1 MPLASVDWAAAW
13 AGSIVTGA
21 GQVGA
26 VGLPLN
32 TGVRPVASIAVRLKS
47 SVTLP
52 THGHGLADVAGGA
65 VGRAD
70 SPPTKIPSEVAGFA
84 SWSAVGV
91 ST

>member
-1 MPLASVDWAAAW
+1 MASVVCAAAS

-21 GQVGA
+21 GRLARSAG
-26 VGLPLN
+26 PLN
-32 TGVRPVASIAVRLKS
+32 ASVRPVASIAVRLKS

-52 THGHGLADVAGGA
+52 TTVTVWPMCVAA
-65 VGRAD
+65 RSAAD

-84 SWSAVGV
+84 SWAEVGV